1 MKIILQLH
9 TYQVEYFDNMK
20 VGKFASR
27 LTINPP
33 PMINLNLSLD
43 QVEFAI
49 RSTSS
54 NWAMEISIV
63 PPAVPSVHPNINSGA
78 SSQGVADTIYHAD
91 KFKLIHVAWCVALCT
106 SRARVDSSVYLH
118 LQPHISTEARY
129 IPTKPD
135 PNSLKT

>member
-33 PMINLNLSLD
+33 PMINLSHN
-43 QVEFAI
+43 QVKFAI

-63 PPAVPSVHPNINSGA
+63 PPVPSVHPNINSGA
-78 SSQGVADTIYHAD
+78 SSQGVADTICHAD

-118 LQPHISTEARY
+118 LQPHTSAAARY
-129 IPTKPD
+129 ISTKPD
-135 PNSLKT
+135 LNFFKT

>member
-33 PMINLNLSLD
+33 PMINLKLSLD
-43 QVEFAI
+43 QVELAI

-54 NWAMEISIV
+54 NWAMEISIG
-63 PPAVPSVHPNINSGA
+63 PPVFLVHPNINSGA
-78 SSQGVADTIYHAD
+78 SS
-91 KFKLIHVAWCVALCT
+91 
-106 SRARVDSSVYLH
+106 
-118 LQPHISTEARY
+118 
-129 IPTKPD
+129 
-135 PNSLKT
+135 